1 MYKSKRVY
9 VISLID
15 SVQRRYSVNKI
26 MSNNNINFEFI
37 DAIKGFD
44 IIEDNLYK
52 YNDLNPG
59 EIGCFLSHQKVI
71 KKIIEDSIDE
81 AIIFEDDIKFDK
93 NFIDFY
99 TEWMKNLNNG
109 KFDILKLGYSDGMSF
124 NYNKPVNY
132 NLFTISNYCSSLIVR
147 PIERTYGSFAYII
160 TKEAATRLL
169 PLLDANIK
177 PFDVFL
183 QELPLSNI
191 NLYILKKQICFPD
204 FEFDSLI
211 RDNHT
216 FLEVNIAEKDL
227 NKHNNLKQKLSI
239 KLSSIKRQFIQ
250 FIKSDF
256 SFHLK

>member
-1 MYKSKRVY
+1 MNKQILI
-9 VISLID
+9 ISLT
-15 SVQRRYSVNKI
+15 SSTQRRK
-26 MSNNNINFEFI
+26 NIINIFDSLNIKFQFI
-37 DAIKGFD
+37 DAINGKD
-44 IIEDNLYK
+44 YIQSYSKQRIN
-52 YNDLNPG
+52 LNPG
-59 EIGCFLSHQKVI
+59 EIGCFLSHKKVI
-71 KKIIEDSIDE
+71 KKIIDESIDE
-81 AIIFEDDIKFDK
+81 AIIFEDDIIFDK
-93 NFIDFY
+93 NFINFY
-99 TEWMKNLNNG
+99 TKWMKNINSA

-160 TKEAATRLL
+160 TKEAATMIL

-183 QELPLSNI
+183 QELPIHNI
-191 NLYILKKQICFPD
+191 DLYILKKQICFPD

-216 FLEVNIAEKDL
+216 FLEVNITEKGL
-227 NKHNNLKQKLSI
+227 NKHQNLQQKLSI

-256 SFHLK
+256 TFHLK

>member
-1 MYKSKRVY
+1 VNLKKRVF
-9 VISLID
+9 VISLLD
-15 SVQRRYSVNKI
+15 SVQRRDCVNKLLSI
-26 MSNNNINFEFI
+26 KNINFEFI
-37 DAIKGFD
+37 DAIKGID
-44 IIEDNLYK
+44 IIENILNK
-52 YNDLNPG
+52 HPDLNPA
-59 EIGCFLSHQKVI
+59 EIGCFLSHKKVI
-71 KKIIEDSIDE
+71 EKIIEDSIDE
-81 AIIFEDDIKFDK
+81 AIIFEDDIKFDN
-93 NFIDFY
+93 NFINFY
-99 TEWMKNLNNG
+99 KKWVKNSNNV
-109 KFDILKLGYSDGMSF
+109 KFDILKLGYSNGTSF
-124 NYNKPVNY
+124 DYNKSVNY

-160 TKEAATRLL
+160 TKEAASMIL

-183 QELPLSNI
+183 QELPLYNI

-211 RDNHT
+211 RDKHT
-216 FLEVNIAEKDL
+216 FLQVNITEKGL
-227 NKHNNLKQKLSI
+227 NKNQNLKQKLSI